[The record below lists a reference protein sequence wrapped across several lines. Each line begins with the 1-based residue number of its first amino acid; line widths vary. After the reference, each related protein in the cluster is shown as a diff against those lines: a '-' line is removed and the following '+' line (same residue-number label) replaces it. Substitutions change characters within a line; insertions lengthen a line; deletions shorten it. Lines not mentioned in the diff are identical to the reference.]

1 MTKGTTTSNTTMS
14 SPKLSKLSILGAFNE
29 TTKQASKAA
38 EVRKRLAEEEQKE
51 KELKKEQQREDRKK
65 KREEKQRLK
74 LIEAEK
80 KKAAAEKSREEEKT
94 MAEFAAKNSG
104 DINET
109 MMGDQWANPSDD
121 EGSEEGANKTL
132 FKENDEDED
141 INSPDYKKG
150 KSIGGGCLKTDFRYS
165 KRDEGARKGTPKA
178 TSLISYGRTG
188 LLQETVYVEISIELL
203 SEDKPSEFLAGI
215 QGLLKECQLLTEAGL
230 VELTHQD
237 GKEPLVIKNVSALP
251 ASFTILSKF
260 VHIKSENPF
269 KQNWYDKKNQTAHRD
284 DDDKTF
290 SKLVHATVRITANME
305 IPELIRGISTQCSVN
320 GVKNISIKKVQAAK
334 SKFVATLLFVCLR
347 TSEEAVRHTL
357 LKMFNNVLH
366 EEKESMSEEDVA
378 WTIPIGLRLQV
389 PTLYN
394 IGTGETLAWKVK
406 KFRQAWHLEVPVEN
420 AKEVLRIIGRAKEL
434 KLITTAFNSH
444 TIIAEVMSKE
454 DSIVD
459 NERMMKTIVD
469 VADYNY
475 NMSSVKLSGFT
486 NMSAGV
492 LIAGE
497 GTEAITGLEILPKVL
512 KVAGGFPL
520 IAEIY
525 QIHPGCE
532 AEVIF
537 LDCPEGHHIIAQLQK
552 NPAAYLYH
560 ALKNTVDEPSVRRMV
575 VGFCE
580 AVYVDEIDAC
590 EWNEETSTLTI
601 PSEKEGNK
609 TLEHKDSPFWKFAI
623 ELVEKDEYEKKNKKK
638 FNPDS
643 FIDLDNVRSI
653 KSIHNR
659 SKMNSKVKFGPE
671 PDADELSAGSNSTI
685 DTLDDNHDTEAT
697 GIPPSNEQASTSV
710 VSPNQGSV
718 DGSIPAMSG

>member
-1 MTKGTTTSNTTMS
+1 
-14 SPKLSKLSILGAFNE
+14 
-29 TTKQASKAA
+29 
-38 EVRKRLAEEEQKE
+38 
-51 KELKKEQQREDRKK
+51 
-65 KREEKQRLK
+65 
-74 LIEAEK
+74 
-80 KKAAAEKSREEEKT
+80 
-94 MAEFAAKNSG
+94 
-104 DINET
+104 
-109 MMGDQWANPSDD
+109 
-121 EGSEEGANKTL
+121 
-132 FKENDEDED
+132 
-141 INSPDYKKG
+141 
-150 KSIGGGCLKTDFRYS
+150 
-165 KRDEGARKGTPKA
+165 
-178 TSLISYGRTG
+178 
-188 LLQETVYVEISIELL
+188 
-203 SEDKPSEFLAGI
+203 
-215 QGLLKECQLLTEAGL
+215 
-230 VELTHQD
+230 
-237 GKEPLVIKNVSALP
+237 
-251 ASFTILSKF
+251 
-260 VHIKSENPF
+260 
-269 KQNWYDKKNQTAHRD
+269 
-284 DDDKTF
+284 
-290 SKLVHATVRITANME
+290 
-305 IPELIRGISTQCSVN
+305 
-320 GVKNISIKKVQAAK
+320 
-334 SKFVATLLFVCLR
+334 
-347 TSEEAVRHTL
+347 
-357 LKMFNNVLH
+357 
-366 EEKESMSEEDVA
+366 
-378 WTIPIGLRLQV
+378 
-389 PTLYN
+389 
-394 IGTGETLAWKVK
+394 
-406 KFRQAWHLEVPVEN
+406 
-420 AKEVLRIIGRAKEL
+420 
-434 KLITTAFNSH
+434 
-444 TIIAEVMSKE
+444 MSKE

-486 NMSAGV
+486 NLSAGV

-560 ALKNTVDEPSVRRMV
+560 ALKNIVDEPSVRRMV

-601 PSEKEGNK
+601 PSEKEENK